1 MSVKDTGIGF
11 EPQALPGL
19 FAMFSQV
26 DSAVAR
32 SEGGLGIGLALVK
45 GFIELH
51 GGTVEGFSAG
61 PGTGSEFTIHLPR
74 SAIVERR

>member
-1 MSVKDTGIGF
+1 MRNTLAIVGAGFSGTVLAANLLAIVK
-11 EPQALPGL
+11 
-19 FAMFSQV
+19 
-26 DSAVAR
+26 
-32 SEGGLGIGLALVK
+32 ALV
-45 GFIELH
+45 ELH